1 MLGQYVK
8 IGHDCFFLCASGFI
22 IILSFE
28 TIQFFLKYV
37 ARCMLYTQK
46 ELNFYKH
53 GSLDASYLSV
63 AHFSLEGSSSL
74 AIPSTGKC
82 VFMNH

>member
-28 TIQFFLKYV
+28 TTVFSEIRRTNLR
-37 ARCMLYTQK
+37 ACCMHIK
-46 ELNFYKH
+46 N
-53 GSLDASYLSV
+53 
-63 AHFSLEGSSSL
+63 EGFINMGPWML
-74 AIPSTGKC
+74 HI
-82 VFMNH
+82 